1 MFLALLRGIIK
12 LHSVDCQQERIIPYL
27 ICTGEGMSWTE
38 FTELDCMKLE
48 IGHQVRGFRGKLN
61 HLQIFDLSLSAR

>member
-1 MFLALLRGIIK
+1 
-12 LHSVDCQQERIIPYL
+12 
-27 ICTGEGMSWTE
+27 MSWTE

-61 HLQIFDLSLSAR
+61 HLQIFDLSLSARYVTDSRQRAGLKWLLTSTGNKGLVNFIQP